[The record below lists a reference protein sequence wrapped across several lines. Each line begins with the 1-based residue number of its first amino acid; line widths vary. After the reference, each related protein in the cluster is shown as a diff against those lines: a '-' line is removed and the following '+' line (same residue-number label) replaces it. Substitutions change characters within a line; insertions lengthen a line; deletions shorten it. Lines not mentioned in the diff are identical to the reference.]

1 MPLLLFC
8 SIVFCFAVVELQP
21 TFTGEPPDPFAVLEG
36 NNITLEW
43 SYDLGGGSFRRIE
56 LHEITS
62 SPPIL
67 VAEVD
72 SDGKLVPLGNDYTGR
87 LQVNA
92 TATQTSITILEANRT
107 DSKDYA
113 FEIFQLGSP
122 TTTSLVTI
130 LVQCKYKSRSV

>member
-8 SIVFCFAVVELQP
+8 SIAFCFAVVELQP
-21 TFTGEPPDPFAVLEG
+21 TFTAEPPDPFAVLEG

-43 SYDLGGGSFRRIE
+43 SYDLGGGSLRRIE
-56 LHEITS
+56 LREI
-62 SPPIL
+62 SPPVL

-72 SDGKLVPLGNDYTGR
+72 KDGKLVPLGNDYTGR

-107 DSKDYA
+107 DSKDYV
-113 FEIFQLGSP
+113 FEIHQTGSP
-122 TTTSLVTI
+122 TARSEVTI
-130 LVQCKYKSRSV
+130 LVQCKYKFNI